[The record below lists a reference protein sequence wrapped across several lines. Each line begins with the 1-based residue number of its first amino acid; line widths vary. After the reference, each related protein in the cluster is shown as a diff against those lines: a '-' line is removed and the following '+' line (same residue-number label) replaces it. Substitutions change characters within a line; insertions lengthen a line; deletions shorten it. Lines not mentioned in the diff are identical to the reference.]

1 MGKMVWVTGA
11 SSGIGAAFVD
21 ATPDRFTRVVGI
33 SRRPHPR
40 AEHLAADL
48 GDPASWKELER
59 HLGEEL
65 AAGDVE
71 EALFFH
77 CAGTLDAD
85 GPLVDADPDAYT
97 HAVLLNAAAGQVLG
111 RAFLAAAI
119 RARIAAT
126 TFAMCSSPAASN
138 PLAGMSHYCGGKAAL
153 EHWTRAVGV
162 ELGDGPGVPRVL
174 SIVPHAVDT
183 PMVRGVM
190 ERPAEDLPLADF
202 FREAATEQA
211 LATPERV
218 AREIWD
224 AIDRGVPQGAAL
236 AVGAVPEA

>member
-11 SSGIGAAFVD
+11 SSGIGAAFVE

-48 GDPASWKELER
+48 GDPESWKAIER
-59 HLGEEL
+59 HVGEALADGEL
-65 AAGDVE
+65 D

-77 CAGTLDAD
+77 CAGTLEAD

-119 RARIAAT
+119 REGVRAT
-126 TFAMCSSPAASN
+126 FVMCSSPAASE

-153 EHWTRAVGV
+153 EHWTRAVAV
-162 ELGDGPGVPRVL
+162 ELGEGAGVPRVL

-211 LATPERV
+211 LATPEQV
-218 AREIWD
+218 AREIW
-224 AIDRGVPQGAAL
+224 AGIERGVPQGAAL